1 MITCQSYSG
10 GVPLAFPLRPLVG
23 AMITRGDGGHVGAR
37 MALRPLVGAMITQ
50 AGTVSITLDNSLR
63 PLVGAMITAGITQQ
77 SAHERWGCDP
87 S

>member
-1 MITCQSYSG
+1 M
-10 GVPLAFPLRPLVG
+10 ALRPLVG
-23 AMITRGDGGHVGAR
+23 AMITPEADPPWPSDR
-37 MALRPLVGAMITQ
+37 ALRPLVGAMITQ